1 MIMTIPMQI
10 EEAQKE
16 IGIEIVQVKK
26 EEFDL
31 LKKKMRNNLGIVI
44 SDNSNFIWE
53 QFVESAN
60 VSGEFAWKYI
70 AEIIPDGECYLFFN
84 QVECK
89 NAYLLRNGRDLCEII
104 AETYDFEIYVTD
116 FDGSYLI
123 SFNHEMVLSGCGKAK
138 KWVDNFKRG
147 IV

>member
-44 SDNSNFIWE
+44 SDNSNFI
-53 QFVESAN
+53 
-60 VSGEFAWKYI
+60 
-70 AEIIPDGECYLFFN
+70 
-84 QVECK
+84 
-89 NAYLLRNGRDLCEII
+89 
-104 AETYDFEIYVTD
+104 
-116 FDGSYLI
+116 
-123 SFNHEMVLSGCGKAK
+123 
-138 KWVDNFKRG
+138 
-147 IV
+147 